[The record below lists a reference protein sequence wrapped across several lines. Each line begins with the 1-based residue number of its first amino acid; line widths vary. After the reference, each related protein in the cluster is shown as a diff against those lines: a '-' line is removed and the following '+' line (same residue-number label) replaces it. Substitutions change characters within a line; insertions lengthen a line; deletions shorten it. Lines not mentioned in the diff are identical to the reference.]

1 MPRGIWKWLTENG
14 CDLVRISVT
23 LKTVARERKVAGSQV
38 VVVQEAG
45 AGGRRPRPYLD
56 VRGGM

>member
-23 LKTVARERKVAGSQV
+23 LKTVGKVAN
-38 VVVQEAG
+38 EAEK
-45 AGGRRPRPYLD
+45 AEAK
-56 VRGGM
+56 